1 MIPSLRII
9 GTSHIAAES
18 VREIERC
25 VRDWKP
31 DIVAVELDPM
41 RLQALFTQQRSS
53 SPLAALRIGIAG
65 YLFSLIGSWVQRKL
79 GNAMGMQ
86 PGAEMKR
93 AVELAAQSDA
103 RVALIDQ
110 HVEVTLRRF
119 SKALG
124 WRERLRLLWD
134 IVVGLV
140 SSENEMKRLGIQEM
154 DLTKVPPA
162 ELVKKLLLVV
172 KVRYPGIYRVLVE
185 ERNAV
190 MARNLSRLREREPE
204 ARILAVVGAGH
215 VEGITALL
223 AA

>member
-1 MIPSLRII
+1 
-9 GTSHIAAES
+9 
-18 VREIERC
+18 
-25 VRDWKP
+25 
-31 DIVAVELDPM
+31 
-41 RLQALFTQQRSS
+41 
-53 SPLAALRIGIAG
+53 
-65 YLFSLIGSWVQRKL
+65 
-79 GNAMGMQ
+79 MGMQ

>member
-1 MIPSLRII
+1 
-9 GTSHIAAES
+9 
-18 VREIERC
+18 
-25 VRDWKP
+25 
-31 DIVAVELDPM
+31 
-41 RLQALFTQQRSS
+41 
-53 SPLAALRIGIAG
+53 
-65 YLFSLIGSWVQRKL
+65 
-79 GNAMGMQ
+79 
-86 PGAEMKR
+86 
-93 AVELAAQSDA
+93 
-103 RVALIDQ
+103 
-110 HVEVTLRRF
+110 
-119 SKALG
+119 
-124 WRERLRLLWD
+124 
-134 IVVGLV
+134 
-140 SSENEMKRLGIQEM
+140 MKRLGIQEM